1 MPRVLF
7 PVIGA
12 LEWLMAAV
20 LVWLGCQL
28 PSRADVS
35 GGFAGA
41 ERVTQHAS
49 EQVAILRKQ
58 VRDLRRPEMLQLAE
72 RLQSQTRIV
81 AGNVKN
87 QPLDFHTIEGMRDA
101 LAQIADSLEGL
112 ARDVRQAP
120 ELRTTLRRSAVLLRT
135 SSQHMTQILEHRDN
149 YEETVRLSVTL
160 AETFAASLPLITEQ
174 LDARLAEEEH
184 ALNELSAS
192 LDDVSRCLPVYA
204 RTTQDVIGAG
214 RLLAWL
220 GACIA
225 FVHGCHLALSARLTR
240 RETV

>member
-1 MPRVLF
+1 MRRLLF
-7 PVIGA
+7 SLIGV
-12 LEWLMAAV
+12 LEWCMAAV

-28 PSRADVS
+28 PSRDDIA
-35 GGFAGA
+35 AGYGSA
-41 ERVTQHAS
+41 ERVTQRATD
-49 EQVAILRKQ
+49 QVAILRRQ
-58 VRDLRRPEMLQLAE
+58 VRDLRRPELLQLAE

-87 QPLDFHTIEGMRDA
+87 QPLDFRTLEGMRDA

-112 ARDVRQAP
+112 ARDVRQDP
-120 ELRTTLRRSAVLLRT
+120 ELRATLRRSAVLLRT
-135 SSQHMTQILEHRDN
+135 SSRHMSQVLEHRAN

-184 ALNELSAS
+184 ALNELGAS
-192 LDDVSRCLPVYA
+192 LDDVTHCLPVYA
-204 RTTQDVIGAG
+204 QTTQHVIGAG

-225 FVHGCHLALSARLTR
+225 FVHGCYLLLSARLGKR
-240 RETV
+240 YSV